1 MDTIGGIPAHPLFV
15 HAPAVLIP
23 LAALGVLIMV
33 ARPAWWDRY
42 RWATLAVS
50 GLGALGAMLAAE
62 SGEAL
67 EEGVEG
73 TASRSQL
80 HAHTEAGEAARTV
93 AIVFFLVVLAA
104 TVVIPWAMRRRAAS
118 AVGDRHHAH
127 IGLERRRQPKSVS
140 APVTIP
146 IAVAHTTAPP
156 MRFTAPSGQI
166 QPLRPNNSITPTI
179 VDGTSMTTSVRRTCS
194 SPPSGPMRRD
204 DI

>member
-50 GLGALGAMLAAE
+50 GLGALGAMLAAG

-80 HAHTEAGEAARTV
+80 HAHAEAGEAARTV

-104 TVVIPWAMRRRAAS
+104 TVVMVARPRRRAAES
-118 AVGDRHHAH
+118 APAGSGPRWLRPVVTAALVVSAGASTWTVFDAGHSGATSVWSDVKAGDESARGDRGARPESGEH
-127 IGLERRRQPKSVS
+127 GER
-140 APVTIP
+140 
-146 IAVAHTTAPP
+146 
-156 MRFTAPSGQI
+156 GE
-166 QPLRPNNSITPTI
+166 RP
-179 VDGTSMTTSVRRTCS
+179 DH
-194 SPPSGPMRRD
+194 D
-204 DI
+204 DD